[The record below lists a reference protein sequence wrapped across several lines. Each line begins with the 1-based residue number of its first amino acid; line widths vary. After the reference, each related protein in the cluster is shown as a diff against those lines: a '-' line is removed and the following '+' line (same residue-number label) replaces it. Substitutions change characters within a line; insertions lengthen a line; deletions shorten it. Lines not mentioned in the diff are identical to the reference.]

1 MSKASVHGVSQARF
15 PGRAAGVSLVSAVCL
30 LGLVFMAL
38 LSFTSNI
45 YPSRDDPA
53 GPSGTTVTPAPIE
66 QGEKLEDS
74 NNRFLLR
81 GGAFKSTGLGGS
93 TKERALAAG
102 TGAAAHPKGL
112 KLLLASH
119 GRLMWYDTISGS
131 TTVLH
136 DGQVSLSCN
145 ENEMTTDLL
154 IIICFI

>member
-1 MSKASVHGVSQARF
+1 
-15 PGRAAGVSLVSAVCL
+15 
-30 LGLVFMAL
+30 MAL

-45 YPSRDDPA
+45 YPSSDDPA
-53 GPSGTTVTPAPIE
+53 GPSGTSVGPAATK
-66 QGEKLEDS
+66 QDEKQEDS

-102 TGAAAHPKGL
+102 IGAAAHPKGL

-136 DGQVSLSCN
+136 DGQVGLSCDGKN
-145 ENEMTTDLL
+145 TDT
-154 IIICFI
+154 F